1 MSTIKDV
8 AALAGVS
15 YTTVSHVINKSR
27 PVSEKVRCEV
37 EAAIQRLNY
46 VPSAVARSLKQQATC
61 TIGLLV
67 SNSSNP
73 FFAELAQG
81 IEDICYRAG
90 FTVILC
96 NSDDQPQRQQTYLRV
111 LLEKR
116 IDGLII
122 CSTGDD
128 LGLAEHLRQAK
139 VPVIIVDRVVKGV
152 TCDLIQIDHFKG
164 AYLATKHLLD
174 HKHKSIGCIAGPANT
189 TTSIERLNGYRK
201 ALAEAGAPFRPEW
214 VVRGDFTAEGGY
226 KAARVLL
233 KRAEISAVFASND
246 LMGIGLL
253 RFAAEH
259 GIRVPHQ
266 LSVIGFDG
274 IDLGRYIY
282 PALTTVGQ
290 SIRRQGEIAAGAL
303 LERIRK
309 GGEGRMRKILMT
321 PELTVRES
329 TKEAAPFIL
338 SRHE

>member
-15 YTTVSHVINKSR
+15 YTTVSHVINKTR
-27 PVSEKVRCEV
+27 PVSDKVRTEV
-37 EAAIQRLNY
+37 EAAIRRLNY
-46 VPSAVARSLKQQATC
+46 VPSAVARSLKQQSTC

-90 FTVILC
+90 YTVILC
-96 NSDDQPQRQQTYLRV
+96 NSADQPERQQTYLRV

-122 CSTGDD
+122 CSAGDD
-128 LGLAEHLRQAK
+128 LGLAENLWEAK
-139 VPVIIVDRVVKGV
+139 MPVIIVDRAVKGV
-152 TCDLIQIDHFKG
+152 TCDLVQIDHFKG
-164 AYLATKHLLD
+164 GYLATRHLLEC
-174 HKHKSIGCIAGPANT
+174 KHKSIGCIAGPET
-189 TTSIERLNGYRK
+189 TTVSTDRLNGYRK
-201 ALAEAGAPFRPEW
+201 ALAEAGAPFRAEW
-214 VVRGDFTAEGGY
+214 VIRGDFTAESGY
-226 KAARVLL
+226 KAARILL
-233 KRAEISAVFASND
+233 KRAEITAVFASND

-259 GIRVPHQ
+259 GVRVPNQ

-290 SIRRQGEIAAGAL
+290 SMRRQGEIAAGAL

-309 GGEGRMRKILMT
+309 GGEGRLRKILMN

-329 TKEAAPFIL
+329 TGPAAPFFL